1 MGCGTGLSGEDLQ
14 GISNNLTGIDI
25 SENMISKANELGVY
39 DSLIAGD
46 IVEKLELIK
55 RKIRLIYCS

>member
-1 MGCGTGLSGEDLQ
+1 MERVYQERDLQ

-46 IVEKLELIK
+46 IVEKLDLIK
-55 RKIRLIYCS
+55 RKI